1 MNEMISP
8 IGTREQRKERG
19 WTQSDLA
26 QRLKTNWKVVCRF
39 ETRKR
44 GISFNMAL
52 DYVDV
57 FGQLKVERGGK
68 RYLITPDNSSPVPPD
83 PKPRTKAYS
92 CLSTTEKIVRLGK
105 ELSEAKERA
114 DELPRCLLSPQ
125 ARREHLKRLLKEG
138 LEADMV
144 LEALLASADPALL
157 SEAAAMSEA
166 ELEAEMGMSA

>member
-68 RYLITPDNSSPVPPD
+68 RYLIAVP
-83 PKPRTKAYS
+83 
-92 CLSTTEKIVRLGK
+92 EVR
-105 ELSEAKERA
+105 ER
-114 DELPRCLLSPQ
+114 Q
-125 ARREHLKRLLKEG
+125 
-138 LEADMV
+138 
-144 LEALLASADPALL
+144 SAH
-157 SEAAAMSEA
+157 
-166 ELEAEMGMSA
+166 